1 MNRAYIL
8 VVMLLSSS
16 SLSNGVFAQ
25 TARSS
30 SENPTERRAP
40 AIADELIEI
49 AAAAT
54 IYRDGAGTIRAE
66 FPLGVLEAGKKYRL
80 KLGVINPQED
90 LIEFDRAQ
98 VGCTCMGFEAEA
110 KQIPANGTA
119 VFVVTFLTR
128 SSANGRTNVEY
139 IKLMNMGVEMPIGIL
154 QLNYELSNFFDV
166 KSDRIVIEIPEEDN
180 SVEARVAV
188 HIEPPLTRE
197 KLELNVSQ
205 QLRDLAVELLPDGD
219 HAIIKVTATKQN
231 IAQGSIAGEVFLKRQ
246 DSSHQDGFALLV
258 RRQEKLTI
266 NPESIRLER
275 VPDQDDVYMG
285 KALLRSKISDGA
297 DESPQVELQVAG
309 KAARVE
315 AKPIGNSGIYRV
327 DIRVDGPLE
336 PGADGKLPVKWAI
349 RFGTIER
356 VIESYGFLD

>member
-1 MNRAYIL
+1 MSRAYIL
-8 VVMLLSSS
+8 VAMLLSSI

-40 AIADELIEI
+40 VIADELIEI

-80 KLGVINPQED
+80 KLGVINPRED

-139 IKLMNMGVEMPIGIL
+139 IKLMNTGVEMPIGIL
-154 QLNYELSNFFDV
+154 QLNYELSNFFAV
-166 KSDRIVIEIPEEDN
+166 KSDRIVIEIP
-180 SVEARVAV
+180 
-188 HIEPPLTRE
+188 
-197 KLELNVSQ
+197 
-205 QLRDLAVELLPDGD
+205 
-219 HAIIKVTATKQN
+219 
-231 IAQGSIAGEVFLKRQ
+231 
-246 DSSHQDGFALLV
+246 
-258 RRQEKLTI
+258 QE
-266 NPESIRLER
+266 
-275 VPDQDDVYMG
+275 
-285 KALLRSKISDGA
+285 
-297 DESPQVELQVAG
+297 
-309 KAARVE
+309 
-315 AKPIGNSGIYRV
+315 
-327 DIRVDGPLE
+327 
-336 PGADGKLPVKWAI
+336 
-349 RFGTIER
+349 
-356 VIESYGFLD
+356 